1 MGGSDGDGRGAEG
14 GGATFEVEVGS
25 ARPASP
31 QAEQEA
37 DRPQPEQHGLA
48 AEPEDL
54 EAAMDGERSPR
65 GSGVAVVRLSREL
78 AFGGGESSGVESSG
92 ASQPPPA
99 SPNMFLSLAEE
110 GDHSRRSSC
119 RPAPMVQ
126 TPLELST
133 PRLADDRV
141 SDWGGPQVSLLPLI
155 RSCPPARHR

>member
-31 QAEQEA
+31 QEQE
-37 DRPQPEQHGLA
+37 DQRPQPQQHGVA

-54 EAAMDGERSPR
+54 EAAMDGEGSPR

-78 AFGGGESSGVESSG
+78 AFGGGESSG

-119 RPAPMVQ
+119 RPAPTVQ

-133 PRLADDRV
+133 PRLGSDDRV
-141 SDWGGPQVSLLPLI
+141 SDWGGPQVSLRPPI
-155 RSCPPARHR
+155 RSCPPIRHY

>member
-31 QAEQEA
+31 QEQE
-37 DRPQPEQHGLA
+37 DQRPQPQQHGVV

-54 EAAMDGERSPR
+54 EAGAMDGEGSPR

-78 AFGGGESSGVESSG
+78 AFGGGESSG

-119 RPAPMVQ
+119 RPAPTVQ

-133 PRLADDRV
+133 PLASDDRV
-141 SDWGGPQVSLLPLI
+141 SDWGGPQVSLLPPI
-155 RSCPPARHR
+155 RSCPPIRHC

>member
-1 MGGSDGDGRGAEG
+1 MGGSDGDRAAEG
-14 GGATFEVEVGS
+14 GARGATFEVEAGS
-25 ARPASP
+25 ARPRSP
-31 QAEQEA
+31 QAEQNN
-37 DRPQPEQHGLA
+37 RRQPQQHGVA

-54 EAAMDGERSPR
+54 EAAMDGEGSPR

-78 AFGGGESSGVESSG
+78 AFAGSGSSG

-119 RPAPMVQ
+119 RPAPTVQ

-133 PRLADDRV
+133 PRLGTDDRV
-141 SDWGGPQVSLLPLI
+141 SDWGGPQVSLRPPI
-155 RSCPPARHR
+155 RSCPPIRHC